1 MAYKLSPSD
10 VLDIANAGL
19 NVKDI
24 NKNDITKAGI
34 AATNILA
41 AISGIGGRAI
51 DAKNASDYA
60 RRIKL

>member
-19 NVKDI
+19 SVKDI
-24 NKNDITKAGI
+24 NNNDITKAGI

-41 AISGIGGRAI
+41 ANLR
-51 DAKNASDYA
+51 N
-60 RRIKL
+60 RRKSNRCQKRI